1 MEKIKLFTVDLYGYL
16 NEPKSAIVKGYQ
28 DHVKELCDKRDD
40 FEYFTIDSNEEI
52 EEIVKNS
59 ILPNIPKKYYYQLI
73 TDLVRYDY
81 LTRNP
86 GSVYID
92 TDLCIFGN
100 KGLDILKEYQ
110 YQAVNGDYDFTAGE
124 MGHGRQWSCNWLM
137 ISGKKPRLSKA
148 LFDTLVERI
157 TNKEMINDYI
167 YNSKIES
174 GLITPMSQYTSP
186 SEGSEEY
193 NTYIEKYI
201 WDKLW
206 GYACYSDIDPR
217 FYSQIPYQ
225 LFQGYRW
232 NSDWRS
238 GDLLWKDVIVG
249 CHFFGF
255 GEGGRPNWS
264 EFVEY
269 HGIKIY

>member
-1 MEKIKLFTVDLYGYL
+1 MNDKIKLFTVDLYGYL
-16 NEPKSAIVKGYQ
+16 NDPKSEIVKEYQ
-28 DHVKELCDKRDD
+28 NHVKELCDQRSD
-40 FEYFTIDSNEEI
+40 FEYLTIDSNDEI

-59 ILPNIPKKYYYQLI
+59 ILPHIPKKYYYQLI

-81 LTRNP
+81 LTKNP

-92 TDLCIFGN
+92 TDLCIFGQ

-137 ISGKKPRLSKA
+137 VSGKTPRLSKV
-148 LFDTLVERI
+148 LFDTLVESIKKDEVSKWIGEKSLFTI
-157 TNKEMINDYI
+157 TGE
-167 YNSKIES
+167 
-174 GLITPMSQYTSP
+174 
-186 SEGSEEY
+186 EEY
-193 NTYIEKYI
+193 NTYLEKYI
-201 WDKLW
+201 WEKLW
-206 GYACYSDIDPR
+206 GYACYSNIDPR
-217 FYSQIPYQ
+217 IYCQIPYQ
-225 LFQGYRW
+225 MFQGYRW
-232 NSDWRS
+232 NSDWKS

-255 GEGGRPNWS
+255 GEAGRPRWK

-269 HGIKIY
+269 HNIKID

>member
-1 MEKIKLFTVDLYGYL
+1 M
-16 NEPKSAIVKGYQ
+16 
-28 DHVKELCDKRDD
+28 
-40 FEYFTIDSNEEI
+40 
-52 EEIVKNS
+52 KNS

-81 LTRNP
+81 LTKNP
-86 GSVYID
+86 GSIYID
-92 TDLCIFGN
+92 TDLCIFGQ
-100 KGLDILKEYQ
+100 KGIDILIEYRN
-110 YQAVNGDYDFTAGE
+110 QAVEKDYDFTAGE

-137 ISGKKPRLSKA
+137 ISGKTPRLSKN
-148 LFDTLVERI
+148 LSDILVKRI
-157 TNKEMINDYI
+157 QNDELNKYLLKNARLSPEGKFEMTKD
-167 YNSKIES
+167 SLKS
-174 GLITPMSQYTSP
+174 DL
-186 SEGSEEY
+186 
-193 NTYIEKYI
+193 EKYI

-232 NSDWRS
+232 NSDWKS

-255 GEGGRPNWS
+255 GEGGRPTWE

-269 HGIKIY
+269 HNIKID

>member
-16 NEPKSAIVKGYQ
+16 SGPKSAIVKGYQ
-28 DHVKELCDKRDD
+28 DHVKELCESRGDV
-40 FEYFTIDSNEEI
+40 EYLTIDSNPEI

-81 LTRNP
+81 LTKNP
-86 GSVYID
+86 GSIYID
-92 TDLCIFGN
+92 TDLCIFGQ
-100 KGLDILKEYQ
+100 KGIDILIEYRN
-110 YQAVNGDYDFTAGE
+110 QAVEKDYDFTAGE

-137 ISGKKPRLSKA
+137 ISGKTPRLSKN
-148 LFDTLVERI
+148 LFDILVKRI
-157 TNKEMINDYI
+157 QNDELNKYLLKNARLSPEGKFEMTKD
-167 YNSKIES
+167 SLKS
-174 GLITPMSQYTSP
+174 DL
-186 SEGSEEY
+186 
-193 NTYIEKYI
+193 EKYI

-217 FYSQIPYQ
+217 SYSQIPYQ

-232 NSDWRS
+232 NSDWKS

-255 GEGGRPNWS
+255 GEGGRPTWE

-269 HGIKIY
+269 HNIKID

>member
-28 DHVKELCDKRDD
+28 DHVKELCESRGDV
-40 FEYFTIDSNEEI
+40 EYLTIDSNPEI

-81 LTRNP
+81 LTKNP
-86 GSVYID
+86 GSIYID
-92 TDLCIFGN
+92 TDLCIFGQ
-100 KGLDILKEYQ
+100 KGIDILIEYRN
-110 YQAVNGDYDFTAGE
+110 QAVENDYDFTAGE

-137 ISGKKPRLSKA
+137 ISGKTPRLSKN
-148 LFDTLVERI
+148 LFDILVKRIQNDELNKYLLKNARLSPEGKFEMTKDSLKSDLER
-157 TNKEMINDYI
+157 
-167 YNSKIES
+167 
-174 GLITPMSQYTSP
+174 
-186 SEGSEEY
+186 
-193 NTYIEKYI
+193 YI

-217 FYSQIPYQ
+217 SYSQIPYQ

-232 NSDWRS
+232 NSDWKS

-255 GEGGRPNWS
+255 GEGGRPTWE

-269 HGIKIY
+269 HNIKID

>member
-28 DHVKELCDKRDD
+28 DHVKELCESRGDV
-40 FEYFTIDSNEEI
+40 EYLTIDSNPEI

-81 LTRNP
+81 LTKNP
-86 GSVYID
+86 GSIYID
-92 TDLCIFGN
+92 TDLCIFGQ
-100 KGLDILKEYQ
+100 KGIDILIEYRS
-110 YQAVNGDYDFTAGE
+110 QAVEKDYDFTAGE

-137 ISGKKPRLSKA
+137 ISGKTPRLSKN
-148 LFDTLVERI
+148 LFDILVKRI
-157 TNKEMINDYI
+157 QNDELNKYLLKNARLSPEGKFEMTKD
-167 YNSKIES
+167 SLKS
-174 GLITPMSQYTSP
+174 DL
-186 SEGSEEY
+186 
-193 NTYIEKYI
+193 EKYI

-232 NSDWRS
+232 NSDWKS

-255 GEGGRPNWS
+255 GEGGRPTWE

-269 HGIKIY
+269 HNIKID

>member
-28 DHVKELCDKRDD
+28 DHVRDLCDKRDD
-40 FEYFTIDSNEEI
+40 FEYLRVDSNEEI
-52 EEIVKNS
+52 EEIVRNS

-81 LTRNP
+81 LTKNP

-92 TDLCIFGN
+92 TDLCIFGY
-100 KGLDILKEYQ
+100 KGLDVLKEYQ

-137 ISGKKPRLSKA
+137 ISGKTPRLSKN
-148 LFDTLVERI
+148 LFDILVKRI
-157 TNKEMINDYI
+157 QNDELNKYLLKNARLSPEGKFEMTKD
-167 YNSKIES
+167 SLKS
-174 GLITPMSQYTSP
+174 DL
-186 SEGSEEY
+186 
-193 NTYIEKYI
+193 EKYI

-217 FYSQIPYQ
+217 SYSQIPYQ

-232 NSDWRS
+232 NSDWKS

-255 GEGGRPNWS
+255 GEGGRPTWE

-269 HGIKIY
+269 HNIKID

>member
-28 DHVKELCDKRDD
+28 DHVKELCESRGDV
-40 FEYFTIDSNEEI
+40 EYLTIDSNPEI

-81 LTRNP
+81 LTKNP
-86 GSVYID
+86 GSIYID
-92 TDLCIFGN
+92 TDLCIFGQ
-100 KGLDILKEYQ
+100 KGIDILIEYRN
-110 YQAVNGDYDFTAGE
+110 QAVEKDYDFTAGE

-137 ISGKKPRLSKA
+137 ISGKTPRLSKE
-148 LFDTLVERI
+148 LLSVI
-157 TNKEMINDYI
+157 TN
-167 YNSKIES
+167 
-174 GLITPMSQYTSP
+174 LITPINYLVYEKYERETIGNNEST
-186 SEGSEEY
+186 
-193 NTYIEKYI
+193 NIILEKYI

-206 GYACYSDIDPR
+206 GYACYKYIDPR
-217 FYSQIPYQ
+217 IYSQIPYQ

-255 GEGGRPNWS
+255 GEGGRPNWN

-269 HGIKIY
+269 HNIKID

>member
-28 DHVKELCDKRDD
+28 DHVKELCESRGDV
-40 FEYFTIDSNEEI
+40 EYLTIDSNPEI

-81 LTRNP
+81 LTKNP
-86 GSVYID
+86 GSIYID
-92 TDLCIFGN
+92 TDLCIFGQ
-100 KGLDILKEYQ
+100 KGIDILIEYRN
-110 YQAVNGDYDFTAGE
+110 QAVEKDYDFTAGE

-137 ISGKKPRLSKA
+137 ISGKTPRLSKN
-148 LFDTLVERI
+148 LFDILVKRI
-157 TNKEMINDYI
+157 QNDELNKYLLKNARLSPEGKFEMTKD
-167 YNSKIES
+167 SLKS
-174 GLITPMSQYTSP
+174 DL
-186 SEGSEEY
+186 
-193 NTYIEKYI
+193 EKYI

-217 FYSQIPYQ
+217 SYSQIPYQ

-232 NSDWRS
+232 NSDWKS

-255 GEGGRPNWS
+255 GEGGRPTWE

-269 HGIKIY
+269 HNIKID

>member
-28 DHVKELCDKRDD
+28 DHVKDLCESRGDV
-40 FEYFTIDSNEEI
+40 EYLTIDSNPEI

-81 LTRNP
+81 LTKNP
-86 GSVYID
+86 GSIYID
-92 TDLCIFGN
+92 TDLCIFGQ
-100 KGLDILKEYQ
+100 KGIDILIEYRN
-110 YQAVNGDYDFTAGE
+110 QAVEKDYDFTAGE

-137 ISGKKPRLSKA
+137 ISGKTPRLSKN
-148 LFDTLVERI
+148 LFDILVKRI
-157 TNKEMINDYI
+157 QNDELNKYLLKNARLSPEGKFEMTKD
-167 YNSKIES
+167 SLKS
-174 GLITPMSQYTSP
+174 DL
-186 SEGSEEY
+186 
-193 NTYIEKYI
+193 EKYI

-217 FYSQIPYQ
+217 SYSQIPYQ

-232 NSDWRS
+232 NSDWKS

-255 GEGGRPNWS
+255 GEGGRPTWE

-269 HGIKIY
+269 HNIKID

>member
-28 DHVKELCDKRDD
+28 DHVKELCESRGDV
-40 FEYFTIDSNEEI
+40 EYLTIDSNPEI

-81 LTRNP
+81 LTKNP
-86 GSVYID
+86 GSIYID
-92 TDLCIFGN
+92 TDLCIFGQ
-100 KGLDILKEYQ
+100 KGIDILIEYRN
-110 YQAVNGDYDFTAGE
+110 QAVEKDYDFTAGE

-137 ISGKKPRLSKA
+137 ISGKTPRLSKE
-148 LFDTLVERI
+148 LLSVI
-157 TNKEMINDYI
+157 TN
-167 YNSKIES
+167 
-174 GLITPMSQYTSP
+174 LITPINYLVYEKYERETIGNNEST
-186 SEGSEEY
+186 
-193 NTYIEKYI
+193 NIILEKYI

-206 GYACYSDIDPR
+206 GYACYKYIDPR
-217 FYSQIPYQ
+217 IYSQIPYQ

-255 GEGGRPNWS
+255 GEGGRPTWE

-269 HGIKIY
+269 HNIKID

>member
-28 DHVKELCDKRDD
+28 DHVKELCESRGDV
-40 FEYFTIDSNEEI
+40 EYLTIDSNPEI

-59 ILPNIPKKYYYQLI
+59 ILPNITKKYYYQLI

-81 LTRNP
+81 LTKNP
-86 GSVYID
+86 GSIYID
-92 TDLCIFGN
+92 TDLCIFGQ
-100 KGLDILKEYQ
+100 KGIDILIEYRN
-110 YQAVNGDYDFTAGE
+110 QAVEKDYDFTAGE

-137 ISGKKPRLSKA
+137 ISGKTPRLSKE
-148 LFDTLVERI
+148 LLDVI
-157 TNKEMINDYI
+157 TN
-167 YNSKIES
+167 
-174 GLITPMSQYTSP
+174 LITPINYLVHEKYERETIGNNEP
-186 SEGSEEY
+186 T
-193 NTYIEKYI
+193 NIILEKYI

-206 GYACYSDIDPR
+206 GYACYKYIDPR
-217 FYSQIPYQ
+217 IYSQIPYQ

-255 GEGGRPNWS
+255 GEGGRPTWE

-269 HGIKIY
+269 HNIKID

>member
-28 DHVKELCDKRDD
+28 DHVKELCESRGDV
-40 FEYFTIDSNEEI
+40 EYLTIDSNPEI

-59 ILPNIPKKYYYQLI
+59 ILPYIPKKYYYQLI

-81 LTRNP
+81 LTKNP
-86 GSVYID
+86 GSIYID
-92 TDLCIFGN
+92 TDLCIFGQ
-100 KGLDILKEYQ
+100 KGIDILIEYRN
-110 YQAVNGDYDFTAGE
+110 QAVEKDYDFTAGE

-137 ISGKKPRLSKA
+137 ISGKTPRLSKA
-148 LFDTLVERI
+148 LFDILTRSIKPESLKEYLEDNGFPVQLNYDIFMFGGKPEDYNKLV
-157 TNKEMINDYI
+157 
-167 YNSKIES
+167 
-174 GLITPMSQYTSP
+174 
-186 SEGSEEY
+186 
-193 NTYIEKYI
+193 EKYI

-217 FYSQIPYQ
+217 IYSQIPYQ

-255 GEGGRPNWS
+255 GEGGRPNWN

-269 HGIKIY
+269 HNIKID

>member
-28 DHVKELCDKRDD
+28 DHVKELCESRGDV
-40 FEYFTIDSNEEI
+40 EYLTIDSNPEI

-81 LTRNP
+81 LTKNP
-86 GSVYID
+86 GSIYID
-92 TDLCIFGN
+92 TDLCIFGQ
-100 KGLDILKEYQ
+100 KGIDILIEYRN
-110 YQAVNGDYDFTAGE
+110 QAVEKDYDFTAGE

-137 ISGKKPRLSKA
+137 ISGKTPRLSKE
-148 LFDTLVERI
+148 LLDVI
-157 TNKEMINDYI
+157 TN
-167 YNSKIES
+167 
-174 GLITPMSQYTSP
+174 LITPINYLVHEKYERETIGNNEST
-186 SEGSEEY
+186 
-193 NTYIEKYI
+193 NIILEKYI

-206 GYACYSDIDPR
+206 GYACYKYIDPR
-217 FYSQIPYQ
+217 IYSQIPYQ

-255 GEGGRPNWS
+255 GEGGRPTWE

-269 HGIKIY
+269 HNIKID

>member
-28 DHVKELCDKRDD
+28 DHVKDLCESRGDV
-40 FEYFTIDSNEEI
+40 EYLTIDSNPEI

-81 LTRNP
+81 LTKNP
-86 GSVYID
+86 GSIYID
-92 TDLCIFGN
+92 TDLCIFGQ
-100 KGLDILKEYQ
+100 KGIDILIEYRN
-110 YQAVNGDYDFTAGE
+110 QAVENDYDFTAGE

-137 ISGKKPRLSKA
+137 ISGKTPRLSKN
-148 LFDTLVERI
+148 LFDILVKRIQNDELNKYLLKNARLSPEGKFEMTKDSLKSDLER
-157 TNKEMINDYI
+157 
-167 YNSKIES
+167 
-174 GLITPMSQYTSP
+174 
-186 SEGSEEY
+186 
-193 NTYIEKYI
+193 YI

-217 FYSQIPYQ
+217 SYSQIPYQ

-232 NSDWRS
+232 NSDWKS

-255 GEGGRPNWS
+255 GEGGRPTWE

-269 HGIKIY
+269 HNIKID

>member
-28 DHVKELCDKRDD
+28 DHVKDLCESRGDV
-40 FEYFTIDSNEEI
+40 EYLTIDSNPEI

-81 LTRNP
+81 LTKNP
-86 GSVYID
+86 GSIYID
-92 TDLCIFGN
+92 TDLCIFGQ
-100 KGLDILKEYQ
+100 KGIDILIEYRN
-110 YQAVNGDYDFTAGE
+110 QAVEKDYDFTAGE

-137 ISGKKPRLSKA
+137 ISGKTPRLSKN
-148 LFDTLVERI
+148 LFDILVKRIQNDELNKYLLKNARLSPEGKFEMTKDSLKSDLER
-157 TNKEMINDYI
+157 
-167 YNSKIES
+167 
-174 GLITPMSQYTSP
+174 
-186 SEGSEEY
+186 
-193 NTYIEKYI
+193 YI

-217 FYSQIPYQ
+217 SYSQIPYQ

-232 NSDWRS
+232 NSDWKS

-255 GEGGRPNWS
+255 GEGGRPTWE

-269 HGIKIY
+269 HNIKID